1 MKAGLIAP
9 CFYFLPPGGGL
20 QPSGGGAGLLPFF
33 PPLNLLSGGGNGF
46 PSLPFGGSDGFLQP
60 TFLGGAGGSAAC
72 ATLTE
77 SNMPAAVSA
86 AIIILFIV
94 CPG

>member
-1 MKAGLIAP
+1 M
-9 CFYFLPPGGGL
+9 
-20 QPSGGGAGLLPFF
+20 LPFF
-33 PPLNLLSGGGNGF
+33 PSLNLLSGGGNGF
-46 PSLPFGGSDGFLQP
+46 PSLPFGGSDGFPQS
-60 TFLGGAGGSAAC
+60 TFLGGAGDSAAC